1 MKPLIKNK
9 KYLPIIYQNLEERPT
24 GTSGKTATIKVKSIN
39 ATLKT
44 GQFHRPISKIIS
56 FNE

>member
-9 KYLPIIYQNLEERPT
+9 KYLPIIYQNLEMRSI
-24 GTSGKTATIKVKSIN
+24 GTNDKSVVIKVKSIK
-39 ATLKT
+39 ATMNT
-44 GQFHRPISKIIS
+44 QHFHRSISKIN

>member
-24 GTSGKTATIKVKSIN
+24 GTSGKTVTIKVKSIRN
-39 ATLKT
+39 
-44 GQFHRPISKIIS
+44 S
-56 FNE
+56 